1 VPVKSDH
8 IKLKRIPLEAKGGRP
23 MAWKPSEKEEEY
35 YARIE
40 FEKKKKL
47 EEEKHHKLARE
58 EKQRLKELH
67 FMKCPKC
74 GMELIEIEYKGIKV
88 DKCSECEGVWLDAGE
103 MEAVSNLE
111 KKGIDKLFSVFK
123 K

>member
-1 VPVKSDH
+1 
-8 IKLKRIPLEAKGGRP
+8 

-47 EEEKHHKLARE
+47 EEEKHQKLARE
-58 EKQRLKELH
+58 EKQRLQELH

-74 GMELIEIEYKGIKV
+74 GMELIEIEYRGIKV
-88 DKCSECEGVWLDAGE
+88 DKCSECDGVWLDAGE
-103 MEAVSNLE
+103 LESVSNLE
-111 KKGIDKLFSVFK
+111 KKGLDKLFSVFK